1 MIGYLVSLLMGLA
14 VGVAYG
20 LVEVRSPAP
29 PLIALV
35 GLLGMV
41 LGQQALDMARHHFAP
56 PAPTSI
62 QQTSIQHTAIQQAPG
77 NAQEPR

>member
-1 MIGYLVSLLMGLA
+1 MLGFLVSIVMGLV
-14 VGVAYG
+14 VGAAYG

-41 LGQQALDMARHHFAP
+41 LGEQAMDMARRHFAP
-56 PAPTSI
+56 PAQISSHMRGASEMDSLADVSET
-62 QQTSIQHTAIQQAPG
+62 
-77 NAQEPR
+77 RR

>member
-1 MIGYLVSLLMGLA
+1 VTGYLVSLLMGLA

-20 LVEVRSPAP
+20 LVQVRSPAP

-41 LGQQALDMARHHFAP
+41 LGEQAVDMVKYHLAP
-56 PAPTSI
+56 PA
-62 QQTSIQHTAIQQAPG
+62 QTSIRQTPG
-77 NAQEPR
+77 DVQGPR

>member
-1 MIGYLVSLLMGLA
+1 MTGFLISLLMGLV

-20 LVEVRSPAP
+20 LVQVRSPAP

-41 LGQQALDMARHHFAP
+41 LGEQAVDMAKQHLAP
-56 PAPTSI
+56 PPAQTSI
-62 QQTSIQHTAIQQAPG
+62 QQGPG
-77 NAQEPR
+77 DVQGPR

>member
-1 MIGYLVSLLMGLA
+1 MIGYAVSLVMGVA

-20 LVEVRSPAP
+20 LVQVRSPAP

-41 LGQQALDMARHHFAP
+41 MGEQAVDIARRQLAP
-56 PAPTSI
+56 PA
-62 QQTSIQHTAIQQAPG
+62 QTSTLRVPDNVNDLPG
-77 NAQEPR
+77 

>member
-1 MIGYLVSLLMGLA
+1 MTGYVVSLLMGLV

-20 LVEVRSPAP
+20 LVQVRSPAP

-41 LGQQALDMARHHFAP
+41 LGEQIVNAVRPQVESPAHASAQQPPDRAGAAR
-56 PAPTSI
+56 
-62 QQTSIQHTAIQQAPG
+62 
-77 NAQEPR
+77 